1 MRYFCGWWKAN
12 EYHRWQCQVFRGILF
27 WGILSIHLHMY
38 DSFSVALERQWLNV
52 GMSENGTHRILA
64 KWIYGKWGTVMIH
77 PQVLRFS
84 LNFPTKKHGLK
95 SNLRWLPNQSFL
107 IWTRHLRGW
116 FLKGP
121 RAARLSINLSGRL
134 SSSNSLLSP
143 GIFPEAHYKGPAHNL
158 ALC

>member
-1 MRYFCGWWKAN
+1 MAVPGVSGYLILRDSVYPPSHVWQFFSGSWTTVIECGHVWKWDTP
-12 EYHRWQCQVFRGILF
+12 YTRK
-27 WGILSIHLHMY
+27 M
-38 DSFSVALERQWLNV
+38 D
-52 GMSENGTHRILA
+52 
-64 KWIYGKWGTVMIH
+64 IYIYIIYCKWGTLMIH